1 MSSDPPDEP
10 MTSAEIPPQ
19 RWRCCH
25 CGSTGS
31 DSLGTTCEHCDGL
44 GFC

>member
-1 MSSDPPDEP
+1 MVSDPPDEQV
-10 MTSAEIPPQ
+10 TSVAISPK

-25 CGSTGS
+25 CGGTGS
-31 DSLGTTCEHCDGL
+31 DSYGDTCEHCDGL

>member
-1 MSSDPPDEP
+1 MTEDEQLEP
-10 MTSAEIPPQ
+10 EEITPK

-25 CGSTGS
+25 CGATGV
-31 DSLGTTCEHCDGL
+31 DSYGDTCHHCHGL